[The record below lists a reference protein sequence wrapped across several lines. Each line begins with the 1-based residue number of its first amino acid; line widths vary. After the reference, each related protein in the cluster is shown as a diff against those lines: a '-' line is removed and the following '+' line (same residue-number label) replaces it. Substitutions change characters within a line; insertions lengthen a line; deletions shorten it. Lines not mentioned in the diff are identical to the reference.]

1 MPTLN
6 WIGKQAVG
14 ITLAVEYKGKHIA
27 EHDKEKRQIGE
38 LWARRSNGRCR
49 FVWVEN
55 KNWQLLKEATHG

>member
-1 MPTLN
+1 LKN
-6 WIGKQAVG
+6 G

-49 FVWVEN
+49 FVWVED
-55 KNWQLLKEATHG
+55 KNWQILQQAVTESIKTTL